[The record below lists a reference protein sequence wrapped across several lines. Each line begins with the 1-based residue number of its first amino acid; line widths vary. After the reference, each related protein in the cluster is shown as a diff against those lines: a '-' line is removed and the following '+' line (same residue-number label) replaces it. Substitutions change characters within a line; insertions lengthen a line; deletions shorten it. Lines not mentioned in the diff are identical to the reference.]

1 MTLLVAGATV
11 AAVQQHLVVGAFFM
25 RCPWCAHPD
34 DKVVDSRPADQGAA
48 IRRRR
53 ECLKCGRRFTTFE
66 RVEEVVQIVTKRDGT
81 REPYVRD
88 KMVAGIRKALVNRPV
103 GQAQVAALTDRIE
116 SKLRRL
122 GSEVTAQQI
131 GLEVL
136 AELRRLDHV
145 AYIRFASVYKDFQ
158 GLPDFEREL
167 GQLLTKKQ
175 TAKTRTR

>member
-1 MTLLVAGATV
+1 
-11 AAVQQHLVVGAFFM
+11 
-25 RCPWCAHPD
+25 
-34 DKVVDSRPADQGAA
+34 
-48 IRRRR
+48 
-53 ECLKCGRRFTTFE
+53 
-66 RVEEVVQIVTKRDGT
+66 VTKRDGT

-136 AELRRLDHV
+136 AELKRLDHV